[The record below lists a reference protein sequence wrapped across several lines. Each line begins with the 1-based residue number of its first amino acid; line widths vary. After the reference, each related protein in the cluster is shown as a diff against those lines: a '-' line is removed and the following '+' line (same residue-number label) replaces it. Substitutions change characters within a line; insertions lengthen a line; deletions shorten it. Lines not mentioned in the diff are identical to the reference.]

1 MLRDETQLLDFLK
14 MSLFM
19 NGSSSKNTLENLFYI
34 LLISC
39 LPYFIDYI
47 KQMNIVWNLFQL
59 HPKYTLLIE
68 GKRSL
73 RASHWCFKYNNMF
86 SQEFRALWYLI
97 NKKCKF
103 EGINSL
109 KSIMDDEIEY
119 NDDDEVSTK
128 KHNKSTIYIVN
139 QDTYFLLEDDIYCRI
154 FSKDNSEQSDKVIEM
169 QGPIETISIELFSH
183 KKTANELKNFV
194 EKNTEHYLNELE
206 KQRDGKKFIYSLEND
221 SQGEDETK
229 KWRENEFISY
239 RTFDNMFFPEKENLL
254 KQLLHFRDNKDEY
267 IKHGD
272 PYTLGICLYGPP
284 GTGKTCIAKSI
295 ANMFQRHLVELP
307 MDNIQT
313 KSEFK
318 KYFFEAQYNNKNKS
332 NTIGFDKK
340 IILLEDIDCM
350 SEIVYE
356 REEKYAKEEVI
367 DNSGANVEIF
377 EKFVEAV
384 SKNDNK
390 TSSNNVMNSSS
401 KYFSK
406 KNNDELT
413 LSFILNVLDGVQET
427 PGRIMIMTSN
437 YIQKIDKALIRPG
450 RFDICLELGYVIMD
464 TVKDFYYFHYKK
476 TISKAMANTLN
487 IEKLTPAE
495 LVSIR
500 RCSHDAKQFIQQLQQ
515 RTPRVST

>member
-1 MLRDETQLLDFLK
+1 MLRDDSQIMDLIK
-14 MSLFM
+14 MSIFM
-19 NGSSSKNTLENLFYI
+19 NGSGSTNTFESLVYI
-34 LLISC
+34 IILSC
-39 LPYFIDYI
+39 TPYIIDYI
-47 KQMNIVWNLFQL
+47 KQLNISWNFLQFR
-59 HPKYTLLIE
+59 PKYTLLIE

-73 RASHWCFKYNNMF
+73 RASNWCFKYNNMF

-103 EGINSL
+103 QGINSI
-109 KSIMDDEIEY
+109 KSIMDDEKDY
-119 NDDDEVSTK
+119 NDYQDNDIQQNNNNTM
-128 KHNKSTIYIVN
+128 YIVN
-139 QDTYFLLEDDIYCRI
+139 QDTYFLLQPDIYCRI
-154 FSKDNSEQSDKVIEM
+154 FSKDNSEQSDKIIEV
-169 QGPIETISIELFSH
+169 QGPIETISIELFSYS
-183 KKTANELKNFV
+183 KSSYELKSFV
-194 EKNTEHYLNELE
+194 ENNTMFYLDDLE
-206 KQRDGKKFIYSLEND
+206 KQRDGKKFIYTLELDNNGD
-221 SQGEDETK
+221 EETK
-229 KWRENEFISY
+229 KWMENEFISY
-239 RTFDNMFFPEKENLL
+239 RTFDNMFFPEKEKLL
-254 KQLLHFRDNKDEY
+254 KQLVHFRDNKEEY
-267 IKHGD
+267 MKHGD

-295 ANMFQRHLVELP
+295 ANMFNRHLVELP
-307 MDNIQT
+307 MDNIAT

-318 KYFFEAQYNNKNKS
+318 KYFFESQYNNKNKN

-356 REEKYAKEEVI
+356 REEKYAKDEVL
-367 DNSGANVEIF
+367 DNSGASVEIF

-390 TSSNNVMNSSS
+390 ATTNTSSS

-450 RFDICLELGYVIMD
+450 RFDICLELGYAIMD
-464 TVKDFYYFHYKK
+464 TVKDFYHFHYKK
-476 TISKAMANTLN
+476 SISKAVESTLN

-495 LVSIR
+495 LVSMR
-500 RCSHDAKQFIQQLQQ
+500 RSSNDAKQFIVKLQQ
-515 RTPRVST
+515 RQPL